1 VVKSSQKTNYITPG
15 GFKRLQDEYNFYK
28 KEERPRITKLVAW
41 AASLGDRSE
50 NADYLYGKKRLREI
64 DKRMRFLSS
73 RIGSAQVVDPMEQRR
88 LHEANQRNNQS
99 RPIQFG
105 ATVTLEDGEGQE
117 RVISIVGV
125 DESNVKEGR
134 VSWQSPLGRSLLG
147 KEVGDSVVVR
157 APGGENEYEIVEFIY
172 KEIEIE
178 EFHYDGPS
186 ESESR

>member
-1 VVKSSQKTNYITPG
+1 MVERKNYITPQ
-15 GFKRLQDEYNFYK
+15 GFKRLQDEYDFYK

-73 RIGSAQVVDPMEQRR
+73 RIGSAQVVDPLDQGKRHADYPD
-88 LHEANQRNNQS
+88 L
-99 RPIQFG
+99 PIQFG
-105 ATVTLEDGEGQE
+105 ATVCLESEQGEQ
-117 RVISIVGV
+117 RVVAIVGV
-125 DESNVKEGR
+125 DESDVKKGR
-134 VSWQSPLGRSLLG
+134 VSWQSPLGKSLLG
-147 KEVGDSVVVR
+147 KHINDSIVVR
-157 APGGENEYEIVEFIY
+157 APSGEIEYEVIEFDY
-172 KEIEIE
+172 REIEIE